1 MLKAVL
7 CVLFF
12 VEIGQID
19 GGALV
24 PRWKR
29 DESGVLN
36 ILTNHAQP
44 IHADVKGDNEKPC
57 FKVYLGIPPSNIEDG
72 TVFQVVPPKD
82 VLYEG
87 RSLRKSLPLNS
98 RLDLV
103 RAISRV
109 VTLLVLLFSAA
120 VEFYPVFYQ
129 LYNIMYEFI
138 YFSKY

>member
-44 IHADVKGDNEKPC
+44 IHADVKGDNEK
-57 FKVYLGIPPSNIEDG
+57 
-72 TVFQVVPPKD
+72 VVPPKD